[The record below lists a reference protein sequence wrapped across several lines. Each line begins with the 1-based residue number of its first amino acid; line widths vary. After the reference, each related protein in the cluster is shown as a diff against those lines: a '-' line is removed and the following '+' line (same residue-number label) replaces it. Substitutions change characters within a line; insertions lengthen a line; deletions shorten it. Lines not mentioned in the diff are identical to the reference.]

1 MEAFYPGIYPLSII
15 IFLFTALFI
24 LLFFRLIKYMI
35 QFVRLSQHNTG
46 LAKKYLPVV
55 ELATWIIFFTWAIQY
70 LYNRGYLVT
79 IVPLMIFI
87 IIVLYLAWY
96 ILKDLIAGI
105 VFKTSNTLA
114 INDHITVAGVSGK
127 VIEIGQNIMKI
138 EHESGRIISIPYSKI
153 AGEIIQ
159 MNFPSQSLLSHSFLF
174 RMELIYETE
183 QVFEIIEKLRITI
196 LSLPWASQKKE
207 PMIIIK
213 AEGPNDILFAI
224 TVFSLDNGYFTRI
237 EKFLEK
243 EFNGRVIKGDTAVK
257 E

>member
-15 IFLFTALFI
+15 IFLITAFFI
-24 LLFFRLIKYMI
+24 LAFFRLIKYMI
-35 QFVRLSQHNTG
+35 QFVRLPKHKAD
-46 LAKKYLPVV
+46 LAKKYLPVA
-55 ELATWIIFFTWAIQY
+55 ELTIWIIFFTWAIQY

-87 IIVLYLAWY
+87 IIILYLAWY
-96 ILKDLIAGI
+96 VLKDLIAGI
-105 VFKTSNTLA
+105 VFKTSNPLA

-127 VIEIGQNIMKI
+127 IIEIGQNILKI
-138 EHESGRIISIPYSKI
+138 ENDSGRIITIPYSKI
-153 AGEIIQ
+153 TGEIIQ
-159 MNFPSQSLLSHSFLF
+159 MHFPSQSLLSHCFLF
-174 RMELIYETE
+174 KMELIYETE

-213 AEGPNDILFAI
+213 DEGPNDILFSI

-243 EFNGRVIKGDTAVK
+243 EFNGRVIKGDTAIK
-257 E
+257 